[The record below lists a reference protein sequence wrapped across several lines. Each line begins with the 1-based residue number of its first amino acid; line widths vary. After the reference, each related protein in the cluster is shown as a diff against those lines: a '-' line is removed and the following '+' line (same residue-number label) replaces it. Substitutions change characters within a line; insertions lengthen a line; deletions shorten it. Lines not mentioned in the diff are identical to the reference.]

1 MRLYGWMKSSQF
13 SAEGRRDSNSF
24 QKSSGNSAVAAVI
37 VDSIR
42 LMLLIPTMVELHRR
56 SRVDQRIAA
65 VLKSVP
71 QRQQT
76 SRIGDSYQGILRC
89 RSVPI
94 VGLFRAR
101 IREDSSAENG
111 SINHCHSPR
120 GCLFQQLSGTSINES
135 PAVVNEQDFEH
146 TKIKESCHR
155 VHISS
160 RQTNVTNLATVTRV
174 DERFNCSP
182 RSAQL
187 VEVVKLWIVKM
198 HNRQRRDTES
208 FATLRKR
215 ATNSV
220 TAEIIPVRINFCH
233 NRDIRG
239 YATIFGDRPPDAQFA
254 ATRGVAIRGVNCSD
268 IAVKD
273 SPHQIDR
280 GLLCD
285 RVAEVL
291 RHAAQRCAAQGDGT
305 HIQTGLPE
313 GVHVP

>member
-1 MRLYGWMKSSQF
+1 
-13 SAEGRRDSNSF
+13 
-24 QKSSGNSAVAAVI
+24 
-37 VDSIR
+37 
-42 LMLLIPTMVELHRR
+42 
-56 SRVDQRIAA
+56 
-65 VLKSVP
+65 
-71 QRQQT
+71 
-76 SRIGDSYQGILRC
+76 
-89 RSVPI
+89 
-94 VGLFRAR
+94 
-101 IREDSSAENG
+101 
-111 SINHCHSPR
+111 
-120 GCLFQQLSGTSINES
+120 
-135 PAVVNEQDFEH
+135 
-146 TKIKESCHR
+146 
-155 VHISS
+155 
-160 RQTNVTNLATVTRV
+160 
-174 DERFNCSP
+174 
-182 RSAQL
+182 
-187 VEVVKLWIVKM
+187 M

-254 ATRGVAIRGVNCSD
+254 ATCGVAIRGVNCSD

-273 SPHQIDR
+273 STHQIDR

-313 GVHVP
+313 GVHVPAHYQNLVAAWTSPSASAKSSSPYASPMGSAEAGTVPSNSTAAKPGAENWGSRRDSSARSNEKISSELFPSRRKFISNPRGSLGWGIPAMRRNPSWLKSSVVVRRSVTGSAMWSN